1 MVAAAV
7 SSGAILTIAVVIFT
21 VTITITVTIGFVDI
35 TNRILQQP
43 KRRRIQNLC
52 VPLVI

>member
-1 MVAAAV
+1 M
-7 SSGAILTIAVVIFT
+7 IAVVIFT
-21 VTITITVTIGFVDI
+21 VTITITITVTIGFVHI